1 MIPNMFYFGIFMKI
15 SLTSKMFYFRVPR
28 YPDFESYKG
37 DFDGDFGSIRALA
50 RNMFEDESTVIPDL
64 PSQREV
70 ERETLFETDSKFEDL
85 NLHSYLNGNLKV
97 IFGHEKPT
105 MVQIK
110 AIPPIQAGKDTLIRS
125 QTGSG
130 KVNRPIYI

>member
-1 MIPNMFYFGIFMKI
+1 MTSRLYFFGSQKK
-15 SLTSKMFYFRVPR
+15 SGTS
-28 YPDFESYKG
+28 ESYKG

-70 ERETLFETDSKFEDL
+70 ERETLFESDSKFEDL

-130 KVNRPIYI
+130 KVCM

>member
-1 MIPNMFYFGIFMKI
+1 
-15 SLTSKMFYFRVPR
+15 
-28 YPDFESYKG
+28 
-37 DFDGDFGSIRALA
+37 
-50 RNMFEDESTVIPDL
+50 MFEDESTVIPDL

-70 ERETLFETDSKFEDL
+70 ERETLFESDSKFEDL

-130 KVNRPIYI
+130 KVFMFFALDITRRHSIISSFLVWLAAGGG